1 MQPVNRTGFVPA
13 SLLAVCALAGHASA
27 ANVDM
32 ARFPALSPDGTSV
45 VFSWRGDL
53 WRAPS
58 AGGEA
63 VRLTSG
69 PASDLR
75 SGFTP
80 DGARIVFESDRDGMR
95 NLWSMRAD
103 GADLRQLTDLD
114 ASFALS
120 SVGLFRGKPVAFI
133 ETTIEGDLYRS
144 SRPYMLPLDVADG
157 AVGTPIRVHDAF
169 GGAMSASGD
178 GASALF
184 ERGGSPWLR
193 RGYTGPDN
201 RNVWLFDANTGAFT
215 QLTKH
220 EGNDGVPRFIG
231 AGEFVYISDRGLG
244 ALNVHRAKVG
254 DPADSG
260 VRLTEFKDADVQ
272 GLAVSGDGRTA
283 VCMVEGDLWRI
294 DLATPGAQAERLSFT
309 AAEDGPIDR
318 EFKQV
323 GRDVSEASL
332 SPDGKTM
339 AFVAFGDVFVRAIEE
354 KSPTR
359 RVTEGEA
366 REREICWS
374 ADGLTLYFVSDRDG
388 SDSIYAARV
397 VETRAEARERG
408 KPKIEKAP
416 EPVAEPAQPEPAA
429 AEPAAA
435 EPAKTEPA
443 AAEPAKADV
452 PAADAP
458 AAEGTKQDGASADA
472 GKKDPEKKQPE
483 KKDPEK
489 KDPALDPARWADA
502 VRFEVTPVTTG
513 ADDDRSPVAV
523 PDGSALLFNRNAGT
537 LVRLDLVTNDIKI
550 IRSGWNSTLDVV
562 CSPDGALLAFSEIDQ
577 NFNIDIWVA
586 PSDGSKEP
594 INVTRHPDNDQSPRF
609 SADGRILA
617 FLSERTNE
625 EYDVWMVNLDRELDG
640 LSQRDLDQYFKDA
653 AEAHKKRKPVE
664 PRAAKPS
671 KDSPEGGD
679 SKKDAKD
686 EKSKDEKSKDEKSK
700 DEKSKDEKSK
710 DEKSKTDGSKSDAIK
725 PATFDELELDDAYL
739 RVRRVTSVL
748 GDEDGLLLAPAGDRL
763 FFTGTDGKDRALFSI
778 KSDGSEQKRIA
789 GPVRL
794 IELSFTGDR
803 IVAVAS
809 GQAQTITPSG
819 ESKTIDISAES
830 EIDLTRRNEQKLRE
844 TSRILGRKFYL
855 DPREKG
861 LDWPALTE
869 RYAKLALRARTS
881 SEFDFVANTFIGH
894 LDASHLGVTSPGSDG
909 ASRRAHGR
917 LGIVTVAAEGGR
929 RVTEVLPNSPAAL
942 AKPSLEVGDLVVAVD
957 FERID
962 PSKTLESALAGKIGQ
977 EVFVEF
983 TRAASTPDAPRR
995 ELGTLV
1001 VPTAS
1006 SAERTLRYNDE
1017 TSTMARKVEELS
1029 GGRLGYIHIA
1039 GMDQASLDRFE
1050 RDLYAAAEGKD
1061 GLIVDVRNNGG
1072 GSTADRLLASIDVR
1086 PHAYTMPR
1094 GGDRTRKNG
1103 YPQDRLF
1110 IQRYTLPM
1118 AMLCNEKSFSNAEII
1133 SHAFKTLGR
1142 GPLVGQR
1149 TAGGVISTGG
1159 ETLVDG
1165 TTVRVPFR
1173 GWYLPDD
1180 KDMEEN
1186 GAMPD
1191 FIVPQTPEEESKGID
1206 TQLAKAVEELL
1217 RDLGPKKSEKP

>member
-1 MQPVNRTGFVPA
+1 MQPVNRTGCVSA
-13 SLLAVCALAGHASA
+13 SLLTVAFVIAGHASA

-32 ARFPALSPDGTSV
+32 ARFPALSPDGATV

-58 AGGEA
+58 VGGEA

-80 DGARIVFESDRDGMR
+80 DGARVVFESDRDGMR

-114 ASFALS
+114 ATFSLS
-120 SVGLFRGKPVAFI
+120 SVGLFRGRPVAFI

-144 SRPYMLPLDVADG
+144 PRPYMLPLDVADG
-157 AVGTPIRVHDAF
+157 TIGTPLRVHDAF
-169 GGAMSASGD
+169 GGAMTASGD

-201 RNVWLFDANTGAFT
+201 RNVWLFDANAGTFA

-260 VRLTEFKDADVQ
+260 ARLTEFKDADVQ

-323 GRDVSEASL
+323 GRDVSEATL

-416 EPVAEPAQPEPAA
+416 EPVAEPAKPEPAKSEPLA
-429 AEPAAA
+429 AEPAAM
-435 EPAKTEPA
+435 EPAAMEPA

-452 PAADAP
+452 PAAD
-458 AAEGTKQDGASADA
+458 GTKQDGVNADA
-472 GKKDPEKKQPE
+472 GTTQPE
-483 KKDPEK
+483 KKEPEKREPEK

-502 VRFEVTPVTTG
+502 VRFDIKAVTTG

-562 CSPDGALLAFSEIDQ
+562 CSADGALIAFSESDQ

-594 INVTRHPDNDQSPRF
+594 VNVTRHPDNDQSPRF

-664 PRAAKPS
+664 PRAAKAE
-671 KDSPEGGD
+671 KDSPEGDD
-679 SKKDAKD
+679 SKKSAND
-686 EKSKDEKSKDEKSK
+686 EKSKS
-700 DEKSKDEKSK
+700 
-710 DEKSKTDGSKSDAIK
+710 DGSKSEGSKSEGSKSEGSKGEAIK

-748 GDEDGLLLAPAGDRL
+748 GNEDGVLLASAGDRL

-778 KSDGSEQKRIA
+778 KPDGSEQKRLG
-789 GPVRL
+789 GPVQ
-794 IELSFTGDR
+794 ITELSFAGDR

-830 EIDLTRRNEQKLRE
+830 EIDLARRNEQKLRE

-855 DPREKG
+855 DPKEKG

-869 RYAKLALRARTS
+869 RYAKLALRARTA

-894 LDASHLGVTSPGSDG
+894 LDASHLGVSSPGSDG
-909 ASRRAHGR
+909 PSRRAHGR
-917 LGIVTVAAEGGR
+917 LGVTTVAAEGGR

-942 AKPSLEVGDLVVAVD
+942 AKPPIEVGDLIVAVE
-957 FERID
+957 FVRID
-962 PSKTLESALAGKIGQ
+962 PAKTLESALAGKIGQ

-983 TRAASTPDAPRR
+983 TRAASAPDAPQR
-995 ELGTLV
+995 ELGALV
-1001 VPTAS
+1001 VPIAS
-1006 SAERTLRYNDE
+1006 AAERTLRYNDE
-1017 TSTMARKVEELS
+1017 TSTMARKVDALS

-1050 RDLYAAAEGKD
+1050 RDLYAAADGKD

-1159 ETLVDG
+1159 EALVDG

-1173 GWYLPDD
+1173 GWYLPGD

-1191 FIVPQTPEEESKGID
+1191 FVVPQTPEEESKGID
-1206 TQLAKAVEELL
+1206 AQLAKAVEELL
-1217 RDLGPKKSEKP
+1217 RDLGSKKSEKP